1 MSWTPERIK
10 QLKRELQQGKKTAEI
25 AKDLG
30 VSKTS
35 VASEMKRLNLKEKVK
50 STKTSGEKAPVKRK
64 IPKEGIGFLE
74 LKVTSCRWPMGE
86 ITDDHML
93 FCGQEAVPGKPYCA
107 KHCAIAYSNSKE
119 AKAEMLK
126 LESEVEIQ
134 KLSELNTTST
144 LETDL
149 EEDIPTTDPKKKEEK
164 KTEVFDKKEEKGNAK
179 KVEKKEIEQKSVKTT
194 AKETV
199 KKTDVKKVG
208 TKTPVKKTES
218 SSKKTVPVSQAK
230 KAPVKKVV
238 ASPQAKKAPAKKVVS
253 SPQAKKAPAKKVVAS
268 PQAKK
273 MPAKKVIA
281 PPQAKKT
288 SAKKVVASSQAKK
301 MPAKKVVASSQAK
314 KTLAKKGA
322 VTPPKKTPTKKVP
335 TAKTGTV
342 QKTGNPAKKTVS
354 QKKIAPV
361 KQSAVGRLFSK
372 LTRKK

>member
-50 STKTSGEKAPVKRK
+50 STKTSGDKAPVKRK

-134 KLSELNTTST
+134 KLSELDTTST

-164 KTEVFDKKEEKGNAK
+164 KTEVFDKKEEKGNAFQSK
-179 KVEKKEIEQKSVKTT
+179 KVEKKEIEQKSVETT

-218 SSKKTVPVSQAK
+218 SSKKTAPVS
-230 KAPVKKVV
+230 
-238 ASPQAKKAPAKKVVS
+238 
-253 SPQAKKAPAKKVVAS
+253 QAKKAPAKKVVAS

-273 MPAKKVIA
+273 
-281 PPQAKKT
+281 T
-288 SAKKVVASSQAKK
+288 
-301 MPAKKVVASSQAK
+301 PAKKVVASPQAEKVPAKKVVTPQAKKAPAKKVVTPQAK
-314 KTLAKKGA
+314 KTPAKKGA

-342 QKTGNPAKKTVS
+342 QKTGSPAKKTVS

-372 LTRKK
+372 LTQKK